1 MYIDIDSRN
10 QISING
16 LTPEEALRLSMIIRL
31 ADSRFLTGPLT
42 VAGDQLYLHATR
54 AFDSILKVEKKVP
67 TLKE

>member
-1 MYIDIDSRN
+1 MYVDIDSRN

-16 LTPEEALRLSMIIRL
+16 LTPEEALRLFMIIRL

>member
-1 MYIDIDSRN
+1 MYVDIDSRN

-16 LTPEEALRLSMIIRL
+16 LTPEEALHLSMIIRL

>member
-1 MYIDIDSRN
+1 MYVDIDSRN

-16 LTPEEALRLSMIIRL
+16 LTPEEALRLSMIMRL

>member
-1 MYIDIDSRN
+1 MYVDIDSRN

-54 AFDSILKVEKKVP
+54 AFDSILKVEKKSQ
-67 TLKE
+67 L